1 MGGFKSIFSK
11 NLMPLLTSLQ
21 FAHILFC
28 LELYLL
34 FPFMRRYIRQASITA
49 HVVLT
54 VTMVTTALLLLWP
67 LSRWLAA
74 LFLSSI
80 LAVSFL
86 CPRWLVSIH
95 KFKAKINGPWDEAVP
110 LLGTNVK
117 MQLQQRQSD
126 RGQGLQ

>member
-1 MGGFKSIFSK
+1 
-11 NLMPLLTSLQ
+11 LQ

-34 FPFMRRYIRQASITA
+34 FPFMRRYIRQASIMW

-54 VTMVTTALLLLWP
+54 VVMVSMSLLLLWP
-67 LSRWLAA
+67 LSQWLAA
-74 LFLSSI
+74 LFFSAV
-80 LAVSFL
+80 LAISFV
-86 CPRWLVSIH
+86 CPRWLVGIH

-110 LLGTNVK
+110 LLGTSVN

-126 RGQGLQ
+126 RGQVLQQAPIDGSTGVLRS